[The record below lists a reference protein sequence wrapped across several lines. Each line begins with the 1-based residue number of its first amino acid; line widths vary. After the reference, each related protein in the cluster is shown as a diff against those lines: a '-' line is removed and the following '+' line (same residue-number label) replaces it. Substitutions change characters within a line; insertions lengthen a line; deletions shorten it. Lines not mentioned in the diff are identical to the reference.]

1 MAWTEERLRKH
12 RFIFVIVFLMLF
24 AVFSLHFEAEERR
37 ESVGGK
43 GEWKEA
49 RVHTTQCDRD
59 RYTTCS
65 FIQGVSTGE
74 VFVLDSIMLSGFGS
88 LNIGTSDNKQ

>member
-37 ESVGGK
+37 RKS
-43 GEWKEA
+43 WW
-49 RVHTTQCDRD
+49 
-59 RYTTCS
+59 
-65 FIQGVSTGE
+65 
-74 VFVLDSIMLSGFGS
+74 
-88 LNIGTSDNKQ
+88 